1 MDEIILGGCAFMI
14 EAMVIRHNIL
24 YSVNFLGIDYS
35 FENIIVLRFWW
46 KDFSDLFLTPHTPF
60 CGIQIIQKSI

>member
-35 FENIIVLRFWW
+35 FENIMVLRF
-46 KDFSDLFLTPHTPF
+46 
-60 CGIQIIQKSI
+60 